1 MDSEFTPERFPA
13 TFRRFPQ
20 FVLIVTTL
28 ANAWLLMQV
37 VHEFGHVLGGW
48 LTGGQIR
55 RVILHPLT
63 ISRTDL
69 EINPAPLWVCWAGPV
84 LGAVIP
90 LLAWSLVQWRRLK
103 VAFWLKFFAGFCLIA
118 NGAYLAVGVREVI
131 GDAGDLLKHG
141 SQPGLLYLF
150 GAVTIPV
157 GLWLWHGLGPQFG
170 LGPRRESIS
179 WRSAL
184 ISSGVLGM
192 TLIAEVLLSES
203 H

>member
-1 MDSEFTPERFPA
+1 MLNKTDPPYD
-13 TFRRFPQ
+13 RRPQ
-20 FVLIVTTL
+20 ILLIVTTL

-69 EINPAPLWVCWAGPV
+69 EHNPAALLVCWAGPV
-84 LGAVIP
+84 LGSLIP
-90 LLAWSLVQWRRLK
+90 LLAWLLARWQRLK

-118 NGAYLAVGVREVI
+118 NGAYLAVGVREGI

-141 SQPGLLYLF
+141 SPPGLLYLF
-150 GAVTIPV
+150 GAVTIPT
-157 GLWLWHGLGPQFG
+157 GFWLWHGLGPQFG
-170 LGPRRESIS
+170 LGARREAIS

-184 ISSGVLGM
+184 ISAGVLGI